1 MRTTDNFMRNDSII
15 SLIIILKF
23 INSAN
28 LVSWKG
34 PFVTLLLRLHVT
46 YESKEEA

>member
-15 SLIIILKF
+15 SLIF
-23 INSAN
+23 IVKCISSAN
-28 LVSWKG
+28 LVSLKG
-34 PFVTLLLRLHVT
+34 PFVTLLFRLYVA

>member
-1 MRTTDNFMRNDSII
+1 MRNNSVI

-23 INSAN
+23 ISSAN
-28 LVSWKG
+28 FVSLKG
-34 PFVTLLLRLHVT
+34 PFVTLLFRLHVA